1 MLKIAILFFLFA
13 VIRSEA
19 SEWVYLRPEVGA
31 GYTDNVYQDD
41 FNKKA
46 DSFFWFAASS
56 KYRADD
62 STWAGKLNLNVFGK
76 EDANNYASYSVKRSS
91 ELQSLKADLTL
102 GLGGLSY
109 LEKSR
114 GSTDESYNNYYLI
127 GYLTKTLKET
137 NRFSLYAEPGAKVT
151 SYPDLDKRLDTTVY
165 FALNSVWKTRATT
178 EIDPYGELGF
188 LFSSQGYYSKNYI
201 DLGVTWIEKLSDADK
216 VSFDF
221 FLRNSIYV
229 NRKVSDI
236 LFVPN
241 RAGRG
246 TSKSVETRETTGL
259 RQLTASLTHSLQ
271 DIDLTAG
278 LSHAS
283 ETSSSDLEHYE
294 ENRIFIS
301 ATWNF

>member
-1 MLKIAILFFLFA
+1 
-13 VIRSEA
+13 
-19 SEWVYLRPEVGA
+19 
-31 GYTDNVYQDD
+31 
-41 FNKKA
+41 
-46 DSFFWFAASS
+46 
-56 KYRADD
+56 
-62 STWAGKLNLNVFGK
+62 
-76 EDANNYASYSVKRSS
+76 
-91 ELQSLKADLTL
+91 
-102 GLGGLSY
+102 
-109 LEKSR
+109 
-114 GSTDESYNNYYLI
+114 
-127 GYLTKTLKET
+127 
-137 NRFSLYAEPGAKVT
+137 VT

-271 DIDLTAG
+271 DLDLTAG

-283 ETSSSDLEHYE
+283 ESSSSDLEHYE

>member
-114 GSTDESYNNYYLI
+114 GSTDESYNNYYI
-127 GYLTKTLKET
+127 ICYFTKNLK
-137 NRFSLYAEPGAKVT
+137 
-151 SYPDLDKRLDTTVY
+151 
-165 FALNSVWKTRATT
+165 
-178 EIDPYGELGF
+178 
-188 LFSSQGYYSKNYI
+188 
-201 DLGVTWIEKLSDADK
+201 
-216 VSFDF
+216 
-221 FLRNSIYV
+221 
-229 NRKVSDI
+229 
-236 LFVPN
+236 
-241 RAGRG
+241 
-246 TSKSVETRETTGL
+246 
-259 RQLTASLTHSLQ
+259 
-271 DIDLTAG
+271 
-278 LSHAS
+278 
-283 ETSSSDLEHYE
+283 
-294 ENRIFIS
+294 
-301 ATWNF
+301 